1 MQLGFTKNV
10 LRNSS
15 LTLVG
20 HVPIELSR
28 PVAGCIKNE
37 FSFCSSL
44 WEKKCEV
51 GLNFPG
57 LYQARMKKSKFGN
70 ILAKEIKKITKRYH
84 YFDFRLEQDIISEPA
99 LKKKD
104 TVTPKPN
111 DMTRIII
118 AISLLYLLDMLTSL
132 Y

>member
-1 MQLGFTKNV
+1 M
-10 LRNSS
+10 NSVS
-15 LTLVG
+15 VQVCG
-20 HVPIELSR
+20 KR
-28 PVAGCIKNE
+28 
-37 FSFCSSL
+37 
-44 WEKKCEV
+44 KCEV

-84 YFDFRLEQDIISEPA
+84 YFDFRSEQDIISEHA

-111 DMTRIII
+111 DMTHIII